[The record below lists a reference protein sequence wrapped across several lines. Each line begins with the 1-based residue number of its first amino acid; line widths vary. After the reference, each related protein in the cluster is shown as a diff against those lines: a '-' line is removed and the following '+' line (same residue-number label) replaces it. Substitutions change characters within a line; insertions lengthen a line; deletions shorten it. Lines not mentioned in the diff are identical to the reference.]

1 MHIVYTMFSEAS
13 FVLSLEFLEFYNSN
27 FLEKTYDVLK
37 YVNLP
42 TNRTILVESDEL
54 LTPHQK
60 LKL

>member
-37 YVNLP
+37 YM
-42 TNRTILVESDEL
+42 
-54 LTPHQK
+54 
-60 LKL
+60 